1 MKFILQYI
9 LHSLTLLTGILVL
22 SCTLTASDTT
32 VTIVAP
38 GIVHHA
44 IFDPSGPFNIN
55 ILEIDLSVSGNT
67 ITTALANDVLAEGF
81 ERTSA
86 MSNRKSASGNIVIGA
101 INGDFFGISDPANP
115 YGFLGNSMI
124 TGGEYVFGRT
134 HIRSS
139 FGVVEE
145 IKPALDV
152 LNFSGAAVSASGQ
165 EKPLSGVNSQR
176 TTDALILFNSF
187 FGNSTRTN
195 EYGTEVRL
203 HPVSDLK
210 VNQPVKFAVTEIVPN
225 QGSMSIS
232 DGDYIISGHGASQ
245 LFLDQQIGTGDTVSI
260 ILGTS
265 PDPGSLT
272 ALIGGVPRLVTNG
285 TRPVSLI
292 GVEGVNESFINTRHP
307 RTAVGF
313 NEDSTFVYFVTVDG
327 RQPGLS
333 EGMTLYELADLLI
346 SIGVYHGMNLDG
358 GGSTTMVIHDQVVNS
373 PSDPGGE
380 RSVANALFA
389 VRKAEIDE
397 PSIPIPLHPEEGA
410 LDQPDTILF
419 RWSRSETA
427 ATYDIRIS
435 SDPMFEVLLVNTT
448 ILIDTTFMFT
458 GMNGQQEYYWRVRS
472 RNAAGESEFSEVFTF
487 TTGFPEIPE
496 LIYPQHGMVGI
507 SVTPELR
514 WSAVESATEYRVQ
527 LARGRTIVPE
537 TILLDT
543 IVSADTVLT
552 LPALDNNRIY
562 YWRVN
567 ALNPYGSSGWSDIW
581 GFRTED
587 VSSVDDDED
596 NTPRQFV
603 LMQNYPNPFNPTT
616 SIVYGVPYNSMVD
629 INVYNIAGQ
638 KIAALGGGQKRAG
651 WYSVD
656 WYAEKEPSGMY
667 FYRLTADGLILDT
680 KRMLLVK

>member
-1 MKFILQYI
+1 
-9 LHSLTLLTGILVL
+9 
-22 SCTLTASDTT
+22 
-32 VTIVAP
+32 
-38 GIVHHA
+38 
-44 IFDPSGPFNIN
+44 
-55 ILEIDLSVSGNT
+55 
-67 ITTALANDVLAEGF
+67 
-81 ERTSA
+81 
-86 MSNRKSASGNIVIGA
+86 MSKRKSASGNIVIGA
-101 INGDFFGISDPANP
+101 INGDFFGISDPSNP

-139 FGVVEE
+139 FGVVDEK
-145 IKPALDV
+145 KPALDL
-152 LNFSGAAVSASGQ
+152 LNFSGAVVSASGQ

-210 VNQPVKFAVTEIVPN
+210 INQPVKYAVTEVVPN

-245 LFLDQQIGTGDTVSI
+245 LFLDQQIGTGDTVTI

-265 PDPGSLT
+265 PDLGSLT

-389 VRKAEIDE
+389 VRTAEIDA
-397 PSIPIPLHPEEGA
+397 PGIPIPLHPEGGA

-448 ILIDTTFMFT
+448 ILIDTTFMYT
-458 GMNGQQEYYWRVRS
+458 GMNGQQEYYWQVRS

-487 TTGFPEIPE
+487 ITGFPEIPE

-514 WSAVESATEYRVQ
+514 WSAVESAAEYRVQ

-543 IVSADTVLT
+543 IISADTVLT
-552 LPALDNNRIY
+552 LPVLENNRIY

-567 ALNPYGSSGWSDIW
+567 ALNTYGSSGWSDIW

-616 SIVYGVPYNSMVD
+616 SIVYGVPYNSMVA

-638 KIAALGGGQKRAG
+638 RVAALSGGRREAG

-656 WYAEKEPSGMY
+656 WYAGTEPSGMY
-667 FYRLTADGLILDT
+667 FYRLSADGSILDT
-680 KRMLLVK
+680 KRMVLVK